1 MKYEN
6 TKKLYLVFF
15 ISNNIWII
23 FTNIIVDA
31 IIYDILKKVVVNMEN
46 DLKEIRISEIIKII
60 RQNRNLSTNDI
71 KRKVKEAIPHI
82 NGEQLHDIL
91 INYSDIINYREEE
104 SER

>member
-1 MKYEN
+1 
-6 TKKLYLVFF
+6 
-15 ISNNIWII
+15 
-23 FTNIIVDA
+23 
-31 IIYDILKKVVVNMEN
+31 MEKSTIN
-46 DLKEIRISEIIKII
+46 KIIKIV
-60 RQNRNLSTNDI
+60 RRNRNLPINDI